1 MSDENKKAEVEKAA
15 DESVTEVEA
24 LKKSIAELEAQN
36 KNLKATLSERNSE
49 AAQRRRE
56 AEEWEKKYNSTLS
69 EEQQKEAE
77 RQKLAEESAREL
89 AELKRESSINRY
101 KSKYLAMGYSEE
113 LAQSSAEARVD
124 GNDDVLFKNEAEFV
138 RNSNENLKADLLK
151 AQPTIQPGEPL
162 APKFKTREEIMK
174 IEDTRERQA
183 AWAEYLQHE
192 RI

>member
-1 MSDENKKAEVEKAA
+1 MSEETKKAEVETKAENNA
-15 DESVTEVEA
+15 NELEA

-89 AELKRESSINRY
+89 AELKRESSINKY

-138 RNSNENLKADLLK
+138 RNSNETLKADLLK
-151 AQPTIQPGEPL
+151 AQPTIQPGEPPT
-162 APKFKTREEIMK
+162 PKHKTREEIMK
-174 IEDTRERQA
+174 ITDTTERQK
-183 AWAEYLQHE
+183 AWAEYLNNE

>member
-1 MSDENKKAEVEKAA
+1 MSEETKKAEVETKEENNAN
-15 DESVTEVEA
+15 ELEA

-89 AELKRESSINRY
+89 AELKRESSINKY

-138 RNSNENLKADLLK
+138 RNSNETLKADLLK
-151 AQPTIQPGEPL
+151 AQPTIQPGEPPT
-162 APKFKTREEIMK
+162 PKHKTREEIMK
-174 IEDTRERQA
+174 ITDTTERQK
-183 AWAEYLQHE
+183 AWAEYLNNE

>member
-1 MSDENKKAEVEKAA
+1 MSEETKTAEVETAVKDSAS
-15 DESVTEVEA
+15 ELEA

-101 KSKYLAMGYSEE
+101 KSKYLATTLTSYETPKYSGQLYTDRSDICEVHAGE
-113 LAQSSAEARVD
+113 TAVKNLVENGVCDNCKWVDYITSSNIRLA
-124 GNDDVLFKNEAEFV
+124 FK
-138 RNSNENLKADLLK
+138 
-151 AQPTIQPGEPL
+151 
-162 APKFKTREEIMK
+162 
-174 IEDTRERQA
+174 
-183 AWAEYLQHE
+183 
-192 RI
+192 

>member
-1 MSDENKKAEVEKAA
+1 MSEEIKKAEVEENA
-15 DESVTEVEA
+15 DEKANEVEE
-24 LKKSIAELEAQN
+24 LRKSIAELEAQN

-56 AEEWEKKYNSTLS
+56 AEEWERKYNSTLS

-89 AELKRESSINRY
+89 AELKRESAINKY

-113 LAQSSAEARVD
+113 LAQSSAEAKVD

-138 RNSNENLKADLLK
+138 KNSKETLKADLLK
-151 AQPTIQPGEPL
+151 TQPTIQHGEPPT
-162 APKFKTREEIMK
+162 PKFKTREEIMK
-174 IEDTRERQA
+174 IEDTTERQA
-183 AWAEYLQHE
+183 AWAEYLKHE
-192 RI
+192 RK